1 MNEVDPEL
9 SVVIP
14 VYNEVT
20 NLTALHD
27 RVIAT
32 LEPLKRSFEIVLVDD
47 GSSDGSYALLKEI
60 QARDPRLR
68 IIRLSRN
75 FGQTP
80 AMYAGFSHVRGRIVI
95 SLDADLQN
103 PPEEIPKLIE
113 KIDEGYA
120 MVQGWREDR
129 QDSPFRRIASRILNR
144 TVSLAIGVRIRDLG
158 CGLKAYRREVTDQ
171 MGRFVH
177 HSRYVPAEMVW
188 LGSNIAEV
196 KVEHQER
203 ASGNSK
209 YTLWKLLR
217 LNFDMVASVT
227 TFPIKFVGFLGLL
240 LSVIGFG
247 MGFLLLSKR
256 VIYGNFN
263 PFLTVTALFFI
274 LCGIQVTALG
284 LLCEY
289 VSRIFIEVQNKP
301 YYIISEVREPEKPA

>member
-1 MNEVDPEL
+1 MNDASPEI
-9 SVVIP
+9 SVVVP
-14 VYNEVT
+14 VYNEVS

-27 RVIAT
+27 RITAT
-32 LEPLKRSFEIVLVDD
+32 LEPLKRSFEIVMVDD
-47 GSSDGSYALLKEI
+47 GSSDGSFALLKEI

-80 AMYAGFSHVRGRIVI
+80 AMYAGFSQVRGRIVI

-103 PPEEIPKLIE
+103 PPEEIPKLLE
-113 KIDEGYA
+113 KIDEGYE
-120 MVQGWREDR
+120 MVQGWREER
-129 QDSPFRRIASRILNR
+129 QDSPFRRIASKILNR

-188 LGSNIAEV
+188 LSPNIAEV

-203 ASGNSK
+203 ASGSSK

-240 LSVIGFG
+240 LSIIGFG

-289 VSRIFIEVQNKP
+289 VSRIFIEVQSKP